1 MSQHIIAVN
10 ADFEMVTRPMSEVRD
25 YVAIHPSYSLVEDKW
40 STYLHVHEN
49 DTCIGIYELVENMVT
64 DQLLGLVRRGSSP
77 ASLADEVLCELLE
90 AETCLFEGSE
100 EYWEVMSDDEEDYE
114 EVA

>member
-1 MSQHIIAVN
+1 MSQHVIAVN
-10 ADFEMVTRPMSEVRD
+10 EDLEMVTRPMSEVRD

-40 STYLHVHEN
+40 STYLEVNEN
-49 DTCIGIYELVENMVT
+49 DTCIGIYELVENKVT
-64 DQLLGLVRRGSSP
+64 DQLLGLVRRGLSS

-90 AETCLFEGSE
+90 AEMCLFEGSQ
-100 EYWEVMSDDEEDYE
+100 EYWDVMSDDEDYE